1 MKKLDICLSPTLYPY
16 QKFNS
21 ETIVVVID
29 IFRAT
34 STFCV
39 ALSQGASSI
48 LPLAT
53 IEETLE
59 YKNKP
64 DFVIAGERNGYK
76 LDGFELSN
84 SPFDFIDNPKLKDK
98 NIAFT
103 TTNGTQAIALVKDD
117 AQVVIGSFL
126 NISSIAKWLC
136 EQQKDTLLLCAGWKN
151 LINYEDTLFAGAL
164 AKRLVASGVFSS
176 NTDSF
181 SVSQTMYDEGK
192 DNLME
197 YIYQKSPRLL
207 GRKEELHENFIFCLQ
222 QDLLTNVP
230 IYKNGVLVNE
240 K

>member
-1 MKKLDICLSPTLYPY
+1 MKKLDICLSPTLYHY
-16 QKFNS
+16 QKFDS

-39 ALSQGASSI
+39 ALSQGASGI
-48 LPLAT
+48 LPLAS
-53 IEETLE
+53 IEEALK
-59 YKNKP
+59 YKDNP
-64 DFVIAGERNGYK
+64 EFIIAGERNGYK

-103 TTNGTQAIALVKDD
+103 TTNGTQAIALVKNE
-117 AQVVIGSFL
+117 AQVAIGSFL
-126 NISSIAKWLC
+126 NLSSIERWLC
-136 EQQKDTLLLCAGWKN
+136 EQKKDTLLLCAGWKN

-164 AKRLVASGVFSS
+164 AKRLVDSGSFSS
-176 NTDSF
+176 GTDSF
-181 SVSQTMYDEGK
+181 SVSQTIYEEGK
-192 DNLME
+192 DNMIE
-197 YIYQKSPRLL
+197 YIYEKSPRLL

-230 IYKNGVLVNE
+230 IYKNGLLVNE